1 VFFAINTGEE
11 VVLRTF
17 AVAMLAAVALAACDE
32 DDATGP
38 DDAATFVIAVENE
51 QFRVR
56 IEDQA
61 AIAEARSLI
70 TSGLSKNI
78 SGDILRGNG
87 GINSGYSWHLKP
99 ASVEFADLTIELCDG
114 MPSYVEEN
122 VDYYVDTVKRYC
134 PWGAKVVSEV
144 GTQQ

>member
-1 VFFAINTGEE
+1 M
-11 VVLRTF
+11 LRTF
-17 AVAMLAAVALAACDE
+17 AVAMLAAVTLTACDDE
-32 DDATGP
+32 PAGP
-38 DDAATFVIAVENE
+38 AESATFVIAVENE

-56 IEDQA
+56 IEDPS

-70 TSGLSKNI
+70 SSGLSKNI
-78 SGDILRGNG
+78 SGDILRGAN
-87 GINSGYSWHLKP
+87 GINNGYSWHLRP
-99 ASVEFADLTIELCDG
+99 ASVEFADFTIELCDG

>member
-1 VFFAINTGEE
+1 M
-11 VVLRTF
+11 LRTF
-17 AVAMLAAVALAACDE
+17 AVAMLAAVTLAACEDE
-32 DDATGP
+32 ASGP
-38 DDAATFVIAVENE
+38 SDAATFVIAVENE

-70 TSGLSKNI
+70 SSGQTKNI
-78 SGDILRGNG
+78 SGDIRRGNG
-87 GINSGYSWHLKP
+87 GINTGYSWHLRP
-99 ASVEFADLTIELCDG
+99 ASVEFADMTIELCDG

-134 PWGAKVVSEV
+134 PWGARVVSEV